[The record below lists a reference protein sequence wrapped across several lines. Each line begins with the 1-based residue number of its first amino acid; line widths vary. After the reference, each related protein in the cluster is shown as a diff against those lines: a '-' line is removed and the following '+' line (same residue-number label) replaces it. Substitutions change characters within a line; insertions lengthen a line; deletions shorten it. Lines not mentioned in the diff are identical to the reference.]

1 MPIKN
6 NHIFKEV
13 GGEFMIIPL
22 EGDNVNYSK
31 VYNLNEV
38 GAFIYTKI
46 KEKDDINYVLEE
58 LLKATYL
65 ISAIFITL
73 YSFGLIAVSFVLF
86 LTTLLIGNLILRI
99 VYELSILLVKICH
112 NTTEINSKLK

>member
-46 KEKDDINYVLEE
+46 KEKDDINYVLDE
-58 LLKATYL
+58 LLKEYEGIDIEDAKNDINEFL
-65 ISAIFITL
+65 A
-73 YSFGLIAVSFVLF
+73 GLKIRG
-86 LTTLLIGNLILRI
+86 I
-99 VYELSILLVKICH
+99 YE
-112 NTTEINSKLK
+112 